1 MPQFDIFSFFSQL
14 FWVFLGFLVFYLL
27 ICFYLLP
34 AIASILKI
42 RKRKL
47 NQVSS
52 NSNLFSDETSNN
64 FLTSVKISLDDIN
77 NKLSSLTNVAI
88 LNNNLVKKLGS
99 ISVEF
104 STLRE
109 FNLSIFTQ
117 AQITS
122 FLYS

>member
-1 MPQFDIFSFFSQL
+1 
-14 FWVFLGFLVFYLL
+14 
-27 ICFYLLP
+27 LP

-52 NSNLFSDETSNN
+52 NPNLSSSEANNN
-64 FLTSVKISLDDIN
+64 FLISMKALLDNAN
-77 NKLSSLTNVAI
+77 NKLHTLTNVAV
-88 LNNNLVKKLGS
+88 LSNNLVKSLGS
-99 ISVEF
+99 VSVEF

-109 FNLSIFTQ
+109 FNLTVFTQ

-122 FLYS
+122 FLYI